1 MVRILLAIAMLV
13 VQSGCGRQ
21 DSAPAAG
28 TIEEKRIRQGLP
40 RNIDL
45 FNGGLL
51 KPDLLPGRSKELQVF
66 GCDFLRMR
74 GEEKVEVGCTVQGS
88 PMAHGQLY
96 FRAYDMGATLI
107 AEGPTQGPNVPVS
120 GASEFRVIVPMDAK
134 FLTLYLR

>member
-1 MVRILLAIAMLV
+1 MVRVLLAIAMFV
-13 VQSGCGRQ
+13 VQSGCSRQ

-51 KPDLLPGRSKELQVF
+51 KPDLLPGKSKELQVF

-74 GEEKVEVGCTVQGS
+74 GEKYEIGCTVQGS
-88 PMAHGQLY
+88 PMAYGPLY
-96 FRAYDMGATLI
+96 YRAYDMGATLI

-120 GASEFRVIVPMDAK
+120 GASEFRVIVPSDAK
-134 FLTLYLR
+134 VLTLYLR